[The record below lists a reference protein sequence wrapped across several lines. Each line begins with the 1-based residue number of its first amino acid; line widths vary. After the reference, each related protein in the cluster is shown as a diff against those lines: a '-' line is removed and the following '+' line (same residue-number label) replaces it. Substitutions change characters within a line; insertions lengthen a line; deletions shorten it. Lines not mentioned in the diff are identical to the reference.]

1 MNNGFEFAWVSR
13 QWGRTEHGFSKK
25 IPWILKCVNVGAYPH
40 RRERTWNSYSCA
52 CVARTTIYGLCFN
65 LEVSRMC
72 IFGWPF

>member
-40 RRERTWNSYSCA
+40 RRERTWNLEQLE
-52 CVARTTIYGLCFN
+52 LCMRSKDYHIWIVF
-65 LEVSRMC
+65 
-72 IFGWPF
+72 